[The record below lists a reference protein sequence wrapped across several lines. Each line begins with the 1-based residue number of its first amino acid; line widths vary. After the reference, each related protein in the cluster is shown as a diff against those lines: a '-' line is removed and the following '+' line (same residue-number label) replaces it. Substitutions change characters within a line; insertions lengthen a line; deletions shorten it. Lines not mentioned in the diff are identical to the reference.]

1 MSDSSSDLFYNVQFS
16 REFSINGQSNII
28 DEMIIN
34 ENLINESLSNETTD
48 SNISVQPD
56 IFEEDICYINVYPII
71 VGVFATVV
79 VTTSIYILIRYI

>member
-1 MSDSSSDLFYNVQFS
+1 MSDGSSDLFYNVQFS

-34 ENLINESLSNETTD
+34 KNLINETTD
-48 SNISVQPD
+48 SSTPIQSDIQPD

-71 VGVFATVV
+71 VGVFATIVA
-79 VTTSIYILIRYI
+79 TIGIYILLRYI